1 MNVQLIFL
9 IKFQKSK
16 KLRSTIVAELLRLRD
31 FYQMVMVS
39 TPLSKL
45 IIAILVL
52 MSIYTWAIIIYKWR
66 YFRKIFKE
74 NNQTLRAFSGHG
86 EKIID
91 APLPQKDNHI
101 TKLIKA
107 VREEITTRQTRDAQG
122 HTITQ
127 RFLPSPQAMRDKL
140 DAEIEVI
147 LAESERLVVFLSTS
161 ANVGPLMGLLGTV
174 LGITVSF
181 WEIGKMSTANIA
193 VVAPG
198 MAEALITTIVGLIV
212 AVPAA
217 LGHSWCMS
225 KLDDLATQLDVF
237 TKNILA
243 QLYKKAGGAQ

>member
-1 MNVQLIFL
+1 MVEI
-9 IKFQKSK
+9 
-16 KLRSTIVAELLRLRD
+16 LRFKD
-31 FYQMVMVS
+31 FYQMVAVS

-45 IIAILVL
+45 IVIILIL

-66 YFRKIFKE
+66 YFRKVFKE
-74 NNQTLRAFSGHG
+74 NNRILRELEGSAQ
-86 EKIID
+86 KIID
-91 APLPQKDNHI
+91 MPLPQKDNHI

-107 VREEITTRQTRDAQG
+107 IRAEITTRQVQDAQG
-122 HTITQ
+122 HMVAQ
-127 RFLPSPQAMRDKL
+127 RMLPSPQSMRDKL
-140 DAEIEVI
+140 DAEIELI
-147 LAESERLVVFLSTS
+147 LAESERLVGFLSTS

-217 LGHSWCMS
+217 LGHAWCMS
-225 KLDDLATQLDVF
+225 KLADLATQLDVF
-237 TKNILA
+237 TKNVLA
-243 QLYKKAGGAQ
+243 QLYKKAGGS